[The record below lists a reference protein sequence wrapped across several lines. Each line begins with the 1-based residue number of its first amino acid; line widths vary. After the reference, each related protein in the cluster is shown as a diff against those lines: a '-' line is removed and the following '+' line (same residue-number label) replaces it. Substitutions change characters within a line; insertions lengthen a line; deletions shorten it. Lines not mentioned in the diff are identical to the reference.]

1 MLVSPNTETD
11 DDSSDDEGDGEQHW
25 PNLQNPSDCGLDEES
40 GECQHK
46 SGFEYPGDEVSWWF
60 Q

>member
-25 PNLQNPSDCGLDEES
+25 PNLQNPSDCGFDEES
-40 GECQHK
+40 RERQHEG
-46 SGFEYPGDEVSWWF
+46 SFQNLGD
-60 Q
+60 